1 MNFGIR
7 GVIADVIIHAKFLVN
22 QFRGFAISIGLAG
35 RSYNSVSTA
44 VLHCDK
50 VEQEGLAVASIAR
63 DVGSSSTN
71 RSSDIM
77 HFLPRLLKKTL
88 QHERL

>member
-1 MNFGIR
+1 MPQQTTR
-7 GVIADVIIHAKFLVN
+7 
-22 QFRGFAISIGLAG
+22 GLADHKNNID
-35 RSYNSVSTA
+35 RNSRDKLNKVLSYAKYMINSYQMA
-44 VLHCDK
+44 QK
-50 VEQEGLAVASIAR
+50 EKQEGLAVATIAR

-88 QHERL
+88 QHER

>member
-1 MNFGIR
+1 MTCMF
-7 GVIADVIIHAKFLVN
+7 VCP
-22 QFRGFAISIGLAG
+22 FARI
-35 RSYNSVSTA
+35 TQ
-44 VLHCDK
+44 
-50 VEQEGLAVASIAR
+50 QEGLAVASIVR

-88 QHERL
+88 QHKRL